1 MMRFAQRLA
10 AAVLVVLAPGLARG
24 QEWQPVT
31 PNSIDLRPMLPPV
44 RDQIFRG
51 SCAVFAA
58 VGAMEFHPGV
68 PHLSE
73 AYAYALL
80 KEGALTLEGA
90 NFPALREFLESTP
103 IVAAERMPY
112 ELLGLFSFNEKNP
125 DELAIGRAFN
135 QKRGE
140 QARMLAPFAIYHAR
154 GVRDYTPDQIDWAWI
169 ERTLRAGQ
177 PIVMGFSMNSE
188 HWTKAARGVIWGDTV
203 NYADGSSR
211 TFSPDGG
218 HAVLA
223 VGYRTIYDPA
233 DPGKQRTLRQILIRN
248 SWGPD
253 WGDQGYGWITWET
266 YASTHLKALLT
277 IDRVETIVGRQD
289 QAPVLDLRVQGMKWK
304 ALNYSC
310 AFSCIIKSNYVPE
323 GGIESVEYT
332 LYEGP
337 GPLDQSAMRVPFG
350 TQTSRDAGTGFRV
363 VFDGLSES
371 SCHIRMTVRYRLGG
385 ESILY
390 FPVPEIC
397 QWSPAPDVDGFRSP
411 AGN

>member
-1 MMRFAQRLA
+1 MLA
-10 AAVLVVLAPGLARG
+10 ALMVIALVRAPAGA
-24 QEWQPVT
+24 QSWEPVT

-44 RDQIFRG
+44 RDQVFRG

-73 AYAYALL
+73 AYGYALL

-90 NFPALREFLESTP
+90 NFPALREFFEATP
-103 IVAAERMPY
+103 MVAAERMPY
-112 ELLGLFSFNEKNP
+112 ELLGLFSFNDKDP
-125 DELAIGRAFN
+125 TELAIGRAFN

-140 QARMLAPFAIYHAR
+140 QARMLAPFAIYQAR
-154 GVRDYTPDQIDWAWI
+154 GVRDYTRDQIDWDWI

-177 PIVMGFSMNSE
+177 PIVMGFAMNGE
-188 HWTKAARGVIWGDTV
+188 HWTKAARGVIWSETV
-203 NYADGSSR
+203 NYADGTSR
-211 TFSPDGG
+211 TFAPDGG

-233 DPGKQRTLRQILIRN
+233 DATKQRILRQILIRN

-253 WGDQGYGWITWET
+253 WGDQGYGWVTWET
-266 YASTHLKALLT
+266 YASAHLKAVLT

-289 QAPVLDLRVQGMKWK
+289 QAPVIDLRVQGLKWK
-304 ALNYSC
+304 AYNYSC
-310 AFSCIIKSNYVPE
+310 VFSCVIKSNYVPE
-323 GGIESVEYT
+323 GGIVSVEYT
-332 LYEGP
+332 LYPGP
-337 GPLDQSAMRVPFG
+337 GPLDQFSMRAPFG
-350 TQTSRDAGTGFRV
+350 TQVSHDPSTAFRV
-363 VFDGLSES
+363 VFDGLSDS
-371 SCHIRMTVRYRLGG
+371 SCHIRMTVRYRMGG

-397 QWSPAPDVDGFRSP
+397 QWSPAPDVDGFQAPAP
-411 AGN
+411 AGG